1 MTLWPKKSLKGE
13 IALITG
19 SGGGIGREVSVN
31 LAKQGCCLVLWDKDE
46 QGNEETGRMVRSL
59 GAKAYVYKCDV
70 ADRDNVYKLAKDV
83 EKEVGR
89 VSILVNNAGIV
100 SGRQLLDLSDEDIT
114 QTFNVNTLAHF
125 WTLKAFLPS
134 MVEANRGH
142 VVTVSSVLA
151 EIGIP
156 WCSDYCASKA
166 AVKALHE
173 SAAREMIIRGRDVHF
188 TLVCPYM
195 VTTGLFEGISLKYT
209 WLLNTLSPEYVGRKI
224 VEAVKTDQDY
234 LYLPYLIQAAVLLEH
249 ILPFRGQLV
258 MEDFMGGSK
267 AMQTFTGRK
276 KDD

>member
-1 MTLWPKKSLKGE
+1 MFSFLLALVNSVVIVIIHSALAIIKYVTPMTLWPKKSLKGE

-125 WTLKAFLPS
+125 WVCRQRHLF
-134 MVEANRGH
+134 VETSYR
-142 VVTVSSVLA
+142 L
-151 EIGIP
+151 
-156 WCSDYCASKA
+156 
-166 AVKALHE
+166 
-173 SAAREMIIRGRDVHF
+173 
-188 TLVCPYM
+188 
-195 VTTGLFEGISLKYT
+195 
-209 WLLNTLSPEYVGRKI
+209 
-224 VEAVKTDQDY
+224 
-234 LYLPYLIQAAVLLEH
+234 
-249 ILPFRGQLV
+249 
-258 MEDFMGGSK
+258 
-267 AMQTFTGRK
+267 
-276 KDD
+276 